1 MKKQVLPPKPPDD
14 GEFLWLVSLS
24 DLMILLFVFFVV
36 MYSFA
41 AKNMKQNDFLRIAA
55 SLRHEAAPKDPID
68 EVQNNVKK
76 WVKDLN
82 LGDKVMIK
90 KEDDALRVDI
100 TDKLLFSTGDFEP
113 HVRGVQVISLMRSI
127 LEKVPVPYQIGIEG
141 HTDDDPIHTKTIKDN
156 WDLSAKRAHSILQT
170 LNLSPNALKRAV
182 LMAYGDKRPLVPNR
196 DKNGNAI
203 PLNQAKNRRVTIR
216 IF

>member
-1 MKKQVLPPKPPDD
+1 MGGAGDKKGHGGDD
-14 GEFLWLVSLS
+14 EFLWLVSLS

-36 MYSFA
+36 LYSFA
-41 AKNMKQNDFLRIAA
+41 GKNMKQQDFLRISA

-68 EVQNNVKK
+68 EVESNVKK
-76 WVKDLN
+76 WVTSLK
-82 LGDKVMIK
+82 LGDKVMVK

-100 TDKLLFSTGDFEP
+100 TDRLLFSTGDFEP
-113 HVRGVQVISLMRSI
+113 HTQGQHVIGLMKGI

-141 HTDDDPIHTKTIKDN
+141 HTDDDPIHTTQIKDN
-156 WDLSAKRAHSILQT
+156 WDLSAKRA
-170 LNLSPNALKRAV
+170 LSVMHTMGLTPGTLKRTV
-182 LMAYGDKRPLVPNR
+182 LMAYGDQRPLVPNR
-196 DKNGNAI
+196 DKKGNAI